1 MSTSQR
7 SAPVKPGEKAPDFS
21 LPTVHQ
27 DSQVSLSNYI
37 GRAPLLLAIFR
48 GLYCPF
54 CRRALA
60 QFGGTSEKLRQIGVE
75 SLAVV
80 ATELDNARIYFK
92 LRPSKV
98 AIAADPE
105 CSTHRA
111 FGLPAPALDPEAVKA
126 AENIRINPTGE
137 LSEPTPLLQAPMA
150 LDKVHGYH
158 PTAADQ
164 RDGARQMAHGVQL
177 KGQFL
182 LDRDGVVR
190 WVNIECA
197 GEGLAGFGKFPTDEE
212 LLSAASALS

>member
-7 SAPVKPGEKAPDFS
+7 SAPVQPGEKAPDFS
-21 LPTVHQ
+21 LPAVHQ
-27 DSQVSLSNYI
+27 ESLVTLSSYL

-60 QFGGTSEKLRQIGVE
+60 QFGGTAEKLRQRGVE

-111 FGLPAPALDPEAVKA
+111 FGLPAPALDAEAVKA

-137 LSEPTPLLQAPMA
+137 LSEPMPLLQAAVA
-150 LDKVHGYH
+150 LDKVQGYH
-158 PTAADQ
+158 KTVVDQ
-164 RDGARQMAHGVQL
+164 RDNERQMEHGVQL

-190 WVNIECA
+190 WANIECA
-197 GEGLAGFGKFPTDEE
+197 SEGLAGFGKFPTDEE
-212 LLSAASALS
+212 LLGAAATLS